1 MTAPRRLRLLAP
13 EGLSLRLGAARRL
26 RSTVA
31 APWGGPAA
39 ALDACAACGGGHSWG
54 RERRPPHGVSDC
66 PASPAAPR
74 PRGAVAPPW
83 GGPAAALDCRCALG
97 RPGGC
102 ARCVRRLRRRA
113 FMGTGTAASTW
124 GK

>member
-1 MTAPRRLRLLAP
+1 MGRERRPPHGLDDGPASPAAPRPR
-13 EGLSLRLGAARRL
+13 GA
-26 RSTVA
+26 VA

-54 RERRPPHGVSDC
+54 RERRPPHELDDG

-83 GGPAAALDCRCALG
+83 GGPAAALDACAACG
-97 RPGGC
+97 GGHSWGPGP
-102 ARCVRRLRRRA
+102 AL
-113 FMGTGTAASTW
+113 
-124 GK
+124 